1 MINFPIY
8 EEIPEPYFQDLKN
21 GMMAYGKTVTL
32 TGPVICITDSLEE
45 QDLKEKERKELET
58 KVNQCLAALHESC
71 K

>member
-8 EEIPEPYFQDLKN
+8 EEIPEPYFQDL
-21 GMMAYGKTVTL
+21 
-32 TGPVICITDSLEE
+32 
-45 QDLKEKERKELET
+45 QEKERKELET